1 MIASTQCAYLQL
13 SVNAQLLIVYIVY
26 DCRPGADVV
35 SASTDV
41 VSMWV
46 KIASSWVCILIY
58 FWSLIAPLI
67 LKDRE
72 FNWVHRWS
80 VLALSECRAAFELSD
95 HSFILWSVVHKAIP
109 EFISDF
115 KCLWLNF
122 SCFYKLWLWSY
133 FCQVSDFCHIC
144 ENFVSV
150 YILLWDYFIVVWLLE
165 PRTFDHND
173 LIVSLLQ
180 RRQKC
185 CA

>member
-72 FNWVHRWS
+72 FN
-80 VLALSECRAAFELSD
+80 
-95 HSFILWSVVHKAIP
+95 
-109 EFISDF
+109 
-115 KCLWLNF
+115 
-122 SCFYKLWLWSY
+122 
-133 FCQVSDFCHIC
+133 
-144 ENFVSV
+144 
-150 YILLWDYFIVVWLLE
+150 
-165 PRTFDHND
+165 
-173 LIVSLLQ
+173 
-180 RRQKC
+180 
-185 CA
+185 